1 MDAAKGRLRK
11 LLILPPLIAGV
22 GAIAIAVGLRGGP
35 ERIPVAESVFK
46 VRIIDT
52 PEVTLVPRA
61 LGYGNVQPGT
71 VWQAVAEVGG
81 KVITVHPQL
90 KKGAI
95 VAKDEVLL
103 RIDPTRYEMAVAQ
116 IEANIEAKD
125 GQLAELAVKEANN
138 RATLDI
144 DERSLAL
151 SRKDLRRKRSL
162 LAKKHVSQ
170 AAVDEEE
177 RNVLAREQTVQ
188 ASRNSLNL
196 VPTERRTLKAEMALY
211 EAQLATARLDLDRT
225 TIIAPFDCRI
235 ADVGVQESQYA
246 AQGTV
251 LAVADS
257 IGVSEVAAQV
267 PIGRL
272 INLMPKGTAVPA
284 GAGGIM
290 KALPDLLGL
299 EAIVRLRGGTVDAR
313 WQARFTR
320 ISDTIDPQTRTVGV
334 VVAVD
339 KPYGQAILGVRPP
352 LAKNMFVE
360 VELRGRPVA
369 GQVVIPRGALRDGN
383 VYVVGEDKRLRMRPV
398 EVRFLQTRFAAIQA
412 GLKAGEPIIVSD
424 LVPAIEGM
432 LLDPVADDEVRSN
445 LISDAEGKGP
455 AR

>member
-22 GAIAIAVGLRGGP
+22 GAIAVAVGLRDGP
-35 ERIPVAESVFK
+35 ERTAVSESVYK
-46 VRIIDT
+46 VRVIEI

-81 KVITVHPQL
+81 KVVHVHPQL

-95 VAKDEVLL
+95 LAKDEVLL

-116 IEANIEAKD
+116 IEANIRAKD
-125 GQLAELAVKEANN
+125 AQVAELAVKEANN
-138 RATLDI
+138 RATLGI

-151 SRKDLRRKRSL
+151 SRKDLQRKRSL

-177 RNVLAREQTVQ
+177 RNVLAREQAVQ
-188 ASRNSLNL
+188 ASRNNLNL
-196 VPTERRTLKAEMALY
+196 VPTERRTLRAELALY
-211 EAQLATARLDLDRT
+211 EAQLSTARLDLDRT

-235 ADVGVQESQYA
+235 ADVGVQETQYA

-251 LAVADS
+251 LAIADS

-272 INLMPKGTAVPA
+272 INLLAKGTTVLPSAD
-284 GAGGIM
+284 GLTN
-290 KALPDLLGL
+290 ALPDLLGL

-339 KPYGQAILGVRPP
+339 KP
-352 LAKNMFVE
+352 
-360 VELRGRPVA
+360 
-369 GQVVIPRGALRDGN
+369 
-383 VYVVGEDKRLRMRPV
+383 
-398 EVRFLQTRFAAIQA
+398 
-412 GLKAGEPIIVSD
+412 
-424 LVPAIEGM
+424 
-432 LLDPVADDEVRSN
+432 
-445 LISDAEGKGP
+445 
-455 AR
+455 